1 VAPSP
6 AQPRGYSDNQPFP
19 AGYSS
24 TILKLFVESLARGN
38 DVQAL
43 DAGPVCQEN
52 INFFAQRMRRHYACD
67 MFIRLQRLP
76 GEQPRPGN
84 LVRHLDY
91 PARSFDGIELWD
103 LIDHLDDDQAR
114 QLMARC
120 SEMLKTTGVLMLI
133 ALEKKP
139 EPARINTFVVGRDY
153 RVGFRLQPHLELAW
167 HCRHNRALMS
177 LLAEFEIVRSFRYVN
192 GLREFLLKK
201 PTLTRARIGDW

>member
-1 VAPSP
+1 MVTSP
-6 AQPRGYSDNQPFP
+6 AQPRGYSNTKPFA

-24 TILKLFVESLARGN
+24 TILKLFVESLARWN
-38 DVQAL
+38 DVQIL

-52 INFFAQRMRRHYACD
+52 INFFARRMRRHYACD
-67 MFIRLQRLP
+67 MFTRLHRLP
-76 GEQPRPGN
+76 GEQPQPGN
-84 LVRHLDY
+84 LGRHLDY
-91 PARSFDGIELWD
+91 PPGRFDGIELWD

-120 SEMLKTTGVLMLI
+120 FEMLKTTGVLMLI

-153 RVGFRLQPHLELAW
+153 RVGFRFQPHLELPW

-201 PTLTRARIGDW
+201 PTLKPTL